1 MKQGI
6 QTLLG
11 EAGEAACKNRG
22 NGITRVY
29 YEKLPAEYREGVQ
42 V

>member
-11 EAGEAACKNRG
+11 EAGEAACYALS
-22 NGITRVY
+22 IL
-29 YEKLPAEYREGVQ
+29 ELAERIIVLLLVKYQ
-42 V
+42 